1 MFKSRTT
8 PLLATLILAL
18 AGLSVSAQPA
28 AAPEP
33 AVRAQLTARR
43 YAVISAEIGAKIDRI
58 PLREGASFKEGDV
71 LLAFD
76 DALQQAQVKRARASL
91 SVAQRTVAA
100 NEKLLALKSIGQ
112 LELEISQS
120 EFVKAEAELA
130 YAETML
136 AKCRITAPFA
146 GRIAELRVR
155 EKEFIQ
161 AGQPLFELID
171 AAVPELE
178 FIAPSSWLGWVTVG
192 QPLVVRIDE
201 TNRDY
206 PAVVERIGA
215 KVDPV
220 SRTVKIVATLT
231 GARPEL
237 IAGMSGSVRVPAPTA
252 PLSP

>member
-1 MFKSRTT
+1 MFKARTS

-18 AGLSVSAQPA
+18 AGFSVSAQS

-43 YAVISAEIGAKIDRI
+43 YAVISAEIGAKIDRV
-58 PLREGASFKEGDV
+58 PLREGASFKEGDL

-76 DALQQAQVKRARASL
+76 DALQQAQAKRARAAL
-91 SVAQRTVAA
+91 NVAQRTVAA

-112 LELEISQS
+112 LEFEVSQA
-120 EFVKAEAELA
+120 ELIKAEAELA

-136 AKCRITAPFA
+136 AKCRVTAPFA

-178 FIAPSSWLGWVTVG
+178 FIAPSSWLAWVAAGQPVTVH
-192 QPLVVRIDE
+192 IDE

-220 SRTVKIVATLT
+220 SRTVKIVATIT

-237 IAGMSGSVRVPAPTA
+237 IAGMSGSVRVPTTPPAAP
-252 PLSP
+252 

>member
-1 MFKSRTT
+1 MLKTRTRS
-8 PLLATLILAL
+8 LLATLLLAMT
-18 AGLSVSAQPA
+18 GLSLSAQTA
-28 AAPEP
+28 TPEP

-43 YAVISAEIGAKIDRI
+43 YAVISAEIAAKIDRL

-76 DALQQAQVKRARASL
+76 DALQQAQVTRARATL
-91 SVAQRTVAA
+91 DIARRTVAA

-112 LELEISQS
+112 LELETSRA
-120 EFVKAEAELA
+120 ELTKAEAELS
-130 YAETML
+130 YAKTML
-136 AKCRITAPFA
+136 AKCRVTAPWP

-161 AGQPLFELID
+161 VGQPLFELID

-178 FIAPSSWLGWVTVG
+178 FIAPSSWLGWVSVG
-192 QPLVVRIDE
+192 QTLTVRIDE

-206 PAVVERIGA
+206 PALVERIGA

-220 SRTVKIVATLT
+220 SRTVKIVATFA
-231 GARPEL
+231 GDRPEL
-237 IAGMSGSVRVPAPTA
+237 IAGMSGSVRVPAP
-252 PLSP
+252 